1 MTSDL
6 TLSAGEM
13 AAARRRLLELETP
26 EMTAI
31 RHHLEW
37 RDAEMKKEIDRRLA
51 RMRERDEFD
60 ARRLRGEVSK
70 EELRARRKET
80 VSEIMERLAQQS
92 AQLDELKAA
101 YERLSAQKLT

>member
-1 MTSDL
+1 MASDMAL
-6 TLSAGEM
+6 NAREM

-70 EELRARRKET
+70 EELRARRKEA
-80 VSEIMERLAQQS
+80 VREIMERLEQQS
-92 AQLDELKAA
+92 AQLDQLRDAH
-101 YERLSAQKLT
+101 ERLSAQIHT